1 MSRSYELRVYTL
13 ATAEALDTYRR
24 IHYPRH
30 LVSFLA
36 YGIGAHGIWTNTDDG
51 YRLYAL
57 LSFAAGVDPAEVA
70 ERYLRSPELRSDMAG
85 FDVSAILAVTSTRLT
100 PSPGSALL

>member
-13 ATAEALDTYRR
+13 ATAEALETYRQV
-24 IHYPRH
+24 HYPRH
-30 LVSFLA
+30 LISFLA

-57 LSFAAGVDPAEVA
+57 LSFGEGAEPAEVA
-70 ERYLRSPELRSDMAG
+70 QRYLQSPELRADMAG
-85 FDVSAILAVTSTRLT
+85 FDVSAILGVTSTPLT